1 MIPVTHDD
9 SEVLV
14 PSDVHSLG
22 SLIRHNN
29 KRSSQTINILAVVMT
44 LLMTRSIVRLT
55 YRVPDLV
62 DTHVDPV
69 GSPLVI
75 NRDFIDKCL
84 TWRDR
89 TLSNC
94 SSAIVVITS
103 IEIIAM
109 GMESGPNRSKAV
121 KCMDGESVALVYND
135 RRWSIISKH
144 VNSVDL

>member
-9 SEVLV
+9 SEVLF